1 MRDLKIIGESEHHQA
16 IASYIQEH
24 TLIISTLE
32 EMKEEVILKMIRS
45 GYMFTGDRDRLRD
58 AMEDITYMCSP
69 DDDVNKDRVLRSL
82 EYDDSED
89 ESEEGYPIH
98 HPGHGHTQDHFQAS
112 ACSSGACASDACASG
127 ACASDAC
134 ASDACAS
141 DACASD
147 ACASDAQE

>member
-98 HPGHGHTQDHFQAS
+98 HPGQGPSQNFQAS
-112 ACSSGACASDACASG
+112 ACGSDACGSDARG
-127 ACASDAC
+127 SDAC
-134 ASDACAS
+134 GSDACG
-141 DACASD
+141 
-147 ACASDAQE
+147 SDAQE